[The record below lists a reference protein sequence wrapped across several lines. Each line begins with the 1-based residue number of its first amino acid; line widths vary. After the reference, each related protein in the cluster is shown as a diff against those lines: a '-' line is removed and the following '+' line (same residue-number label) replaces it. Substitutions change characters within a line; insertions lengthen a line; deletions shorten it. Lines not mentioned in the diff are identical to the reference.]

1 MLARVQRLQKERV
14 RQVRC
19 CYQREALS
27 AVCDISEESKEMVV
41 ACVVDGAIGC
51 PSGVL
56 GLRR

>member
-1 MLARVQRLQKERV
+1 MLARVQRLRKERV

-27 AVCDISEESKEMVV
+27 AVCDIGEESEEMVV
-41 ACVVDGAIGC
+41 VCVVGGDVGC
-51 PSGVL
+51 PFGVL